1 MNLTDFLKNGGE
13 IHQSQYVAVERPIIF
28 NQDLSTNDMSK
39 ILENGEIVNDYA
51 PGDIIDY
58 DHEMSIPVKD
68 TGIEYIIYQ
77 GTTPTKT
84 CDTFQ
89 DAIKYVQENL

>member
-1 MNLTDFLKNGGE
+1 MNLTNFFKNGGE
-13 IHQSQYVAVERPIIF
+13 IRQSQYVAVERPIIF
-28 NQDLSTNDMSK
+28 NQDLSTKDMAT

-58 DHEMSIPVKD
+58 DHEISIPVKN

-77 GTTPTKT
+77 GTTPIKT
-84 CDTFQ
+84 CNTFD

>member
-1 MNLTDFLKNGGE
+1 MNLTNFFKNGGE
-13 IHQSQYVAVERPIIF
+13 IRQSQYVAVERPIIF
-28 NQDLSTNDMSK
+28 NQDLSTKDMAK

-58 DHEMSIPVKD
+58 DHEISIPVKN

-77 GTTPTKT
+77 GTTPIKT
-84 CDTFQ
+84 CNTFD

>member
-1 MNLTDFLKNGGE
+1 MNYYSKYSKLANLFTSWLT
-13 IHQSQYVAVERPIIF
+13 
-28 NQDLSTNDMSK
+28 QDLSTKDMAK

-77 GTTPTKT
+77 GTTPIKT

-89 DAIKYVQENL
+89 DAIKYVQEKL

>member
-1 MNLTDFLKNGGE
+1 MNLTDFFKNGGE
-13 IHQSQYVAVERPIIF
+13 IRQSQYVAVERPIIF
-28 NQDLSTNDMSK
+28 NQDLSTKDMAR

-58 DHEMSIPVKD
+58 DHEISITVKD

-77 GTTPTKT
+77 GTTPIKT
-84 CDTFQ
+84 CDAFQ
-89 DAIKYVQENL
+89 DAIKYVQEKL

>member
-1 MNLTDFLKNGGE
+1 MNLTDFFKNGGE
-13 IHQSQYVAVERPIIF
+13 IRQSQYVAIERPIIF
-28 NQDLSTNDMSK
+28 NQDLSTKDMSK

-68 TGIEYIIYQ
+68 TGIEYIIYH
-77 GTTPTKT
+77 GTTPIKT

-89 DAIKYVQENL
+89 DAIRYIHENM

>member
-13 IHQSQYVAVERPIIF
+13 IRHSQYVAVERPIIF
-28 NQDLSTNDMSK
+28 NQDLSTKDIAK
-39 ILENGEIVNDYA
+39 ILETGEIVNEYA

-58 DHEMSIPVKD
+58 DHEISIPVKD

-77 GTTPTKT
+77 GVTPIKT

>member
-1 MNLTDFLKNGGE
+1 MNLPDFFKNGGE
-13 IHQSQYVAVERPIIF
+13 IRQSQYVAVERPIIF
-28 NQDLSTNDMSK
+28 NQDLSTKNMTK
-39 ILENGEIVNDYA
+39 ILETGEIVNEYA

-58 DHEMSIPVKD
+58 DHEISIPVKD

-77 GTTPTKT
+77 GVTPIKT